1 MKNETYGHDGKQ
13 AFHILVCLIQIWG
26 DPSVMKPS
34 DPDFMQPGDNRLEIA
49 EVESI
54 EVVDNYKQLIGK
66 ASVKFPR
73 GTVIR
78 KTSTTTREVTE
89 DARKVTATLDDHGVL
104 LTARKSYSD
113 VANVTDFK
121 VGQRIRIYVGYTTDP
136 KVAASTRY
144 NPRNG
149 SIFTN
154 ETLHDSY
161 MKVFEP
167 FGPIFDGYITR
178 CSIDTPIELECENLA
193 SVLKKF
199 NAPDVKN
206 NPQLTVNDLMAPDG
220 RYYMLG
226 GTGMELYPAT
236 KACRIAIGAATLNR
250 DLTVAD
256 VLTTWT
262 KNKLYS
268 YVWVDYSVVPA
279 KPYIV
284 VGRSYFTNKGKDS
297 ILQQRQ
303 DQGSG
308 TTSVIDF
315 NYNVAENGL
324 TLTESNKEFLCIQGQ
339 SLEKNNKFYHM
350 TIRINPEWKEGQPDK
365 DKWQILNEVRLSK
378 KMMKMG
384 ATVMSKG
391 NNRVDLSRY
400 TIVPYVSRKV
410 GCTHDE
416 LLQELIAYYEDYNM
430 NGISGTL
437 TLFGDLQLKSGCK
450 VRLVDPYYPAKNGV
464 YFVDEVTTR
473 FGTDGF
479 RQTIKLP
486 YCITRDSD
494 KDK

>member
-1 MKNETYGHDGKQ
+1 M
-13 AFHILVCLIQIWG
+13 
-26 DPSVMKPS
+26 
-34 DPDFMQPGDNRLEIA
+34 
-49 EVESI
+49 
-54 EVVDNYKQLIGK
+54 
-66 ASVKFPR
+66 
-73 GTVIR
+73 
-78 KTSTTTREVTE
+78 
-89 DARKVTATLDDHGVL
+89 
-104 LTARKSYSD
+104 
-113 VANVTDFK
+113 
-121 VGQRIRIYVGYTTDP
+121 
-136 KVAASTRY
+136 
-144 NPRNG
+144 
-149 SIFTN
+149 
-154 ETLHDSY
+154 
-161 MKVFEP
+161 
-167 FGPIFDGYITR
+167 
-178 CSIDTPIELECENLA
+178 
-193 SVLKKF
+193 
-199 NAPDVKN
+199 
-206 NPQLTVNDLMAPDG
+206 
-220 RYYMLG
+220 
-226 GTGMELYPAT
+226 
-236 KACRIAIGAATLNR
+236 
-250 DLTVAD
+250 
-256 VLTTWT
+256 
-262 KNKLYS
+262 
-268 YVWVDYSVVPA
+268 WVDYSVVPA

-400 TIVPYVSRKV
+400 TIVPYVSRKG